1 MFKRLISCALFGRC
15 WGSCLTV
22 SAYIKQCI
30 LLDDTDCIR
39 EIFVS
44 NFHPSGFA
52 YIDADR
58 EGKRQTILVYRLTG
72 VSGNWGRYH
81 CWNCG
86 DAFVG
91 DKGIWEAAG
100 TAAFAVLCP
109 IGGCFVCSRTFC
121 CGFSKKVSFIVLFAS

>member
-1 MFKRLISCALFGRC
+1 M
-15 WGSCLTV
+15 
-22 SAYIKQCI
+22 SAYIKQCF

-72 VSGNWGRYH
+72 VSGNRGVITV
-81 CWNCG
+81 G
-86 DAFVG
+86 TVAMLLG
-91 DKGIWEAAG
+91 DKGIWEVAG